1 MIELK
6 NVTTTNLAFHANL
19 YENSAVEVTMALRRN
34 SVEDFQALKELLESG
49 KRVYGRDFLE
59 KQLAE
64 KEVAI
69 ERLNIAG
76 VEPKIFL
83 PNDYNGMD
91 IDDKSIKKTENKT
104 KASVLA
110 YRNPAICNVGKK
122 GRISKLSIHELKHL
136 LSHISFRTYQNEF
149 LSIYR
154 GYSEND
160 AKKIITALNFFEEQ
174 IQRQALATGKTDTNL
189 FVIDGEEKRAI
200 VEEDIR
206 DIVEYFTD
214 TSDTYIWGKL
224 TLAQKR
230 LLAESVHGKNTN
242 KHQIVRNNMIDLI
255 ANYTTLG
262 EIQDG
267 IKLKTLDRF
276 VVTKT
281 K

>member
-6 NVTTTNLAFHANL
+6 NVTTKNLAFHENL
-19 YENSAVEVTMALRRN
+19 FTDFAVEMTMALRRN
-34 SVEDFQALKELLESG
+34 SVEDFQALKQLLESG
-49 KRVYGRDFLE
+49 KKVVGREFLE
-59 KQLAE
+59 RQLAE
-64 KEVAI
+64 KEGIV

-76 VEPKIFL
+76 FEPKIFL
-83 PNDYNGMD
+83 SNNYDGMD
-91 IDDKSIKKTENKT
+91 VDDKSIRKTEKKTKS
-104 KASVLA
+104 SVLA
-110 YRNPAICNVGKK
+110 YRNPAICCAGKK
-122 GRISKLSIHELKHL
+122 GCISNLSIHELKHL
-136 LSHISFRTYQNEF
+136 LSHVSIRTYQNEF

-154 GYSEND
+154 YSENE
-160 AKKIITALNFFEEQ
+160 AEKIITALNFFEEQ

-189 FVIDGEEKRAI
+189 FIVDGDEKRAI

-214 TSDTYIWGKL
+214 SSDTYIWGEL

-242 KHQIVRNNMIDLI
+242 KHQIVRNNMINLI
-255 ANYTTLG
+255 TNYTTLS

-267 IKLKTLDRF
+267 VKLRTLDRF